1 MGKSGELF
9 MKMREELECNS
20 SYLHL
25 DDLYEKDVKNVSVK
39 KRSSLKKIDKSADKT
54 VTSKEV
60 KP

>member
-1 MGKSGELF
+1 
-9 MKMREELECNS
+9 MKMREESECYP

-54 VTSKEV
+54 AISKEV

>member
-25 DDLYEKDVKNVSVK
+25 DDLYEKDVKIVSVK

-54 VTSKEV
+54 ATLKEV

>member
-9 MKMREELECNS
+9 MKMREESECYP

-25 DDLYEKDVKNVSVK
+25 DNLYEKDVKNVSVK
-39 KRSSLKKIDKSADKT
+39 KRSSPKKIDKSADKT
-54 VTSKEV
+54 AISKEV